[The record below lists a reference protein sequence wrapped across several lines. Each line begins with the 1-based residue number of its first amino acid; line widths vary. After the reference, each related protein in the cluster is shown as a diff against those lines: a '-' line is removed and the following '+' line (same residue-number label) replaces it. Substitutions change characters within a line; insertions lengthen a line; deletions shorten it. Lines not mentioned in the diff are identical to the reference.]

1 MKGGTSLEIK
11 DIVLPTEYLGI
22 DKLKEYKNNAKIHTR
37 DQIEEIKTSITRFGM
52 NDPIGIWGKENII
65 VEGHGRLIA
74 CKELGIKK
82 VLVIRLDHLTDEGR
96 KAYALVHN
104 KLTINT
110 GLDKEKCKNEC
121 DDISFDMSDF
131 GFNDIEFEVN
141 EEEENEENCIDDD
154 DDDENPYTQKIDIP
168 QYQITGECPKINELY
183 DTKKVEELR
192 KIINKSKVSKEQKEF
207 LNAAITRFFKFD
219 FQNIAE
225 YYAHQNNEM
234 QELMEKLALVII
246 DFNNAIKNG
255 YVILSNNI
263 DKIVNGN

>member
-1 MKGGTSLEIK
+1 MISYDGTGN
-11 DIVLPTEYLGI
+11 EY
-22 DKLKEYKNNAKIHTR
+22 
-37 DQIEEIKTSITRFGM
+37 
-52 NDPIGIWGKENII
+52 
-65 VEGHGRLIA
+65 
-74 CKELGIKK
+74 
-82 VLVIRLDHLTDEGR
+82 
-96 KAYALVHN
+96 
-104 KLTINT
+104 
-110 GLDKEKCKNEC
+110 
-121 DDISFDMSDF
+121 
-131 GFNDIEFEVN
+131 
-141 EEEENEENCIDDD
+141 
-154 DDDENPYTQKIDIP
+154 
-168 QYQITGECPKINELY
+168 
-183 DTKKVEELR
+183 TKKVEELR

>member
-1 MKGGTSLEIK
+1 MEIK
-11 DIVLPTEYLGI
+11 DIVIPTECLGI

-52 NDPIGIWGKENII
+52 IDPIGTWGKENII

-82 VLVIRLDHLTDEGR
+82 VLVIRLDHLTDEER

-104 KLTINT
+104 KLTMNT

-131 GFNDIEFEVN
+131 GFNDIELEIN
-141 EEEENEENCIDDD
+141 EENEENEENCIDDD
-154 DDDENPYTQKIDIP
+154 DDEENPYTQKIDIP
-168 QYQITGECPKINELY
+168 QYQITGECPKIHELY

-246 DFNNAIKNG
+246 DFDNAIKNG